1 MKSRKLSVESK
12 TPDKVAHLESI
23 IDRMGSAMVAYSG
36 GVDST
41 FLSVTAF
48 EILKDKVHI
57 VLAKSPLMELE
68 EFNAAKNLATSL
80 KLNLTV
86 IEFNQLD
93 IPDFAVNN
101 KDRCY
106 HCKLNMLGIL
116 NETARAKHI
125 RYVCDG
131 TNYDDLSDFRP
142 GLVAIAELGVRSPLA
157 ESFLTKREIRS
168 LARKKGLSNWQKPAN
183 PCLATR
189 IPHRTP
195 ITHDILR
202 QVSAGE
208 SFIRGLGIEHVR
220 LRHHSNMARIEV
232 DQKGLA
238 RLIKKDNRQAVV
250 DTLRKL
256 GYKHVT
262 LDLAGYQMGSMNRQ
276 TS

>member
-1 MKSRKLSVESK
+1 MTPRKLSVESK
-12 TPDKVAHLESI
+12 TPDKVGHLESI
-23 IDRMGSAMVAYSG
+23 IDRMGSAIVAYSG

-68 EFNAAKNLATSL
+68 EFNVAKKLATSL
-80 KLNLTV
+80 KLKLTV

-116 NETARAKHI
+116 NETARDKRI

-168 LARKKGLSNWQKPAN
+168 LARKKGLPNWQKPAN

-195 ITHDILR
+195 ITHDIIR

-208 SFIRGLGIEHVR
+208 SFIKGLGIEHVR
-220 LRHHSNMARIEV
+220 LRHHRNIARIEV
-232 DQKGLA
+232 DQKGFEKLM
-238 RLIKKDNRQAVV
+238 KKDNREAAVEA
-250 DTLRKL
+250 LNKL

-262 LDLAGYQMGSMNRQ
+262 LDLAGYRMGSL
-276 TS
+276 SK

>member
-1 MKSRKLSVESK
+1 MRMRKLSLESK
-12 TPDKVAHLESI
+12 IADKTGHLENI
-23 IDRMGSAMVAYSG
+23 IGKMGSAIVAYSG

-48 EILKDKVHI
+48 DILKDKVHI
-57 VLAKSPLMELE
+57 ILAKSPLMEPE
-68 EFNAAKNLATSL
+68 EFNSAKKLAASL
-80 KLNLTV
+80 KLKLTV

-106 HCKLNMLGIL
+106 HCKLNMLGLL

-125 RYVCDG
+125 KCVCDG
-131 TNYDDLSDFRP
+131 TNYDDLGDFRP

-168 LARKKGLSNWQKPAN
+168 LARKRGLPNWQKPAN

-195 ITHDILR
+195 ITHDIIR

-208 SFIRGLGIEHVR
+208 SFIKGLGIEHVR
-220 LRHHSNMARIEV
+220 LRHHRNIARIEV
-232 DQKGLA
+232 DQSGFA
-238 RLIKKDNRQAVV
+238 RLMKKDNREAAVEA
-250 DTLRKL
+250 LSKL
-256 GYKHVT
+256 GYKHIT
-262 LDLAGYQMGSMNRQ
+262 LDLAGYRMGSMSR
-276 TS
+276 

>member
-1 MKSRKLSVESK
+1 MRMRKLNVESGIADK
-12 TPDKVAHLESI
+12 TGHLENI
-23 IDRMGSAMVAYSG
+23 IDKMGSAIVAYSG

-48 EILKDKVHI
+48 GILKDKAHI
-57 VLAKSPLMELE
+57 VLAKSPLMEPE
-68 EFNAAKNLATSL
+68 EFVAAKKLATSL
-80 KLNLTV
+80 KLKLTV

-116 NETARAKHI
+116 NETARAKRI

-131 TNYDDLSDFRP
+131 TNYDDLGDFRP

-168 LARKKGLSNWQKPAN
+168 LARKRGLPNWQKPAN

-195 ITHDILR
+195 ITHDIIR
-202 QVSAGE
+202 QISAGE
-208 SFIRGLGIEHVR
+208 SFIKGLGIEHVR
-220 LRHHSNMARIEV
+220 LRHHRNIARIEV
-232 DQKGLA
+232 DQSGFA
-238 RLIKKDNRQAVV
+238 RLMKKDNREAAVEA
-250 DTLRKL
+250 LSKL

-262 LDLAGYQMGSMNRQ
+262 LDLAGYRMGSMSR
-276 TS
+276 